1 MKTYRVT
8 LTVPVELMIEVN
20 AADMRLAQIYARE
33 RAAAYLR
40 NPALQ
45 CLPKSTQG
53 VRVVFTETE
62 PLPVD
67 VEEKTP

>member
-8 LTVPVELMIEVN
+8 LTVPVELVIEVN

-33 RAAAYLR
+33 RAAVYLR

-53 VRVVFTETE
+53 VRVLFNDSE

-67 VEEKTP
+67 VEEAKP